1 SPPIDPTTELPFHPG
16 RIWGGN
22 LRLIEERTWQMN
34 DLTKSAAR
42 LDGKIAV
49 VTGGTQ
55 GLGEAIARLFV
66 ARGATG
72 IVICGRNAEK
82 GKAVANDLV
91 KAGAKVEYVKADLAD
106 LGQVRAV
113 MAATD
118 KAFGRVD
125 ILVNAAGITDRG
137 TIINSSPELFDR
149 MMAVN
154 LRAPF
159 FLIQDAARI
168 MQREKIAGSI
178 VNIQSMSAHGGQ
190 PFLTPYCVSKGA
202 LATLTRNA
210 AFSLMRW
217 HIRVNGLNLGWMNTP
232 GEDAIMRREHGAQ
245 DGWLEKA
252 VLDQPFGRLIEPS
265 EAARAVTFLA
275 SDESGMMTGVNVD
288 FDQAVLG
295 AWESTP
301 HPNKLA

>member
-1 SPPIDPTTELPFHPG
+1 MNGFTT
-16 RIWGGN
+16 
-22 LRLIEERTWQMN
+22 
-34 DLTKSAAR
+34 SAAR
-42 LDGKIAV
+42 LEGKIAV

-66 ARGATG
+66 ARGAKG

-82 GKAVANDLV
+82 GDAVANDLA
-91 KAGAKVEYVKADLAD
+91 KAGAKAAYIRADLAD
-106 LGQVRAV
+106 LAQARTVI
-113 MAATD
+113 AAAD

-154 LRAPF
+154 LRSPF
-159 FLIQDAARI
+159 FLIQDVAKI

-252 VLDQPFGRLIEPS
+252 VVDQPFGRLIEPS
-265 EAARAVTFLA
+265 EAARAVAFLA